1 MRNIG
6 LKRLLSIIVCA
17 VLAILYYPRIGGTW
31 IFYLGILISI
41 LLISL
46 SYYLE
51 KRNMKEQS

>member
-6 LKRLLSIIVCA
+6 LKRLLSIIVCV
-17 VLAILYYPRIGGTW
+17 VLAILYYPRIGDTW